1 MNPLISVI
9 VPVHDAELTIGE
21 CVESILTQTYTH
33 LQVILVDDGS
43 PDNAGTICDQLA
55 DRDDRVV
62 AIHQVNQGIMAARK
76 RGVEASVGD

>member
-9 VPVHDAELTIGE
+9 VPVYDAGLTIRE

-43 PDNAGTICDQLA
+43 PDNAGEICDQLA
-55 DRDDRVV
+55 DMDDRIVS
-62 AIHQVNQGIMAARK
+62 IHQTNQGVMAARK
-76 RGVEASVGD
+76 RGVEASVGE